1 MELKVGCCGFP
12 QARHIYYR
20 TLPLVEVQKTFYQ
33 LPRVK
38 TSHKWRQESPAHFE
52 FTLKAWQ
59 LITHRPSSPTYRRLS
74 HPIPEE
80 LREAYG
86 SFKPTAEVLK
96 AWKDTLEVAR
106 ALEAEIVVFETP
118 STFGPGPKNLA
129 QMREFFSTIERDG
142 LQMAFEPRGQ
152 WDPDET
158 GKLCRELDLLHVVD
172 PFQGREKAGS
182 VIYWRMHGI
191 GNYRHRYSDQELGK
205 LATIL
210 RKSKKKKAYVLFNN
224 VFMWE
229 DAQRFLEIW
238 EKRTAQA

>member
-1 MELKVGCCGFP
+1 LELKVGCCGFP
-12 QARHIYYR
+12 QARQIYYR
-20 TLPLVEVQKTFYQ
+20 TLPLVEMQKTFYQ

-38 TSHKWRQESPAHFE
+38 TSHKWRQESPAYFE

-74 HPIPEE
+74 HPIPDD

-86 SFKPTAEVLK
+86 SFKPTPEVFK

-118 STFGPGPKNLA
+118 PSFGPGPKNLS
-129 QMREFFSTIERDG
+129 QMRGFFASIERDS
-142 LQMAFEPRGQ
+142 LQMAWEPRGQ
-152 WDPDET
+152 WDPDEA
-158 GKLCRELDLLHVVD
+158 GKLCREMDLLHIVD

-182 VIYWRMHGI
+182 VIYWRLHGI
-191 GNYRHRYSDQELGK
+191 GSYRHQYTDQELGK
-205 LATIL
+205 LVTIL

-224 VFMWE
+224 VFMWD

-238 EKRTAQA
+238 EKRTG

>member
-1 MELKVGCCGFP
+1 LELKVGCCGFP
-12 QARHIYYR
+12 QARQIYYR

-80 LREAYG
+80 HREAYG
-86 SFKPTAEVLK
+86 SFKPSPEVFK
-96 AWKDTLEVAR
+96 AWKDTLDVAR
-106 ALEAEIVVFETP
+106 ALEAEIIVFETP
-118 STFGPGPKNLA
+118 TSFGPGPKNLS

-152 WDPDET
+152 WDPEET

-182 VIYWRMHGI
+182 IIYWRMHGI
-191 GNYRHRYSDQELGK
+191 GSYRHRYSDQELGK
-205 LATIL
+205 LVTIL
-210 RKSKKKKAYVLFNN
+210 RKSKKKRAYVLFNN
-224 VFMWE
+224 VYMWE

-238 EKRTAQA
+238 EKRTAG